1 MAPLPDRIDAVL
13 LDVGGVFHLPD
24 HERIVAAMAR
34 AGVPVEAGQLD
45 RAHYAGVQALTNFR
59 EGDREIWLAYNRGY
73 AHALGAG
80 ERVEAVAEVLLNE
93 FTTGGVWTRVIP
105 GAPEALR
112 ALHDTGVR
120 LAVVS
125 NADGSVEAQLAAD
138 GICQVGPGPGVPI
151 DAICD
156 STVVGVAKPDPGI
169 FAVALGRCGV
179 APDRAIHVGDTPA
192 ADVDGARAA
201 GVTPVLVG
209 PHDDHAQLD
218 VVRVGSLADVVPLV
232 AARRGPVV

>member
-179 APDRAIHVGDTPA
+179 AADRAIHVGDTPA

-201 GVTPVLVG
+201 GVTPVLVD